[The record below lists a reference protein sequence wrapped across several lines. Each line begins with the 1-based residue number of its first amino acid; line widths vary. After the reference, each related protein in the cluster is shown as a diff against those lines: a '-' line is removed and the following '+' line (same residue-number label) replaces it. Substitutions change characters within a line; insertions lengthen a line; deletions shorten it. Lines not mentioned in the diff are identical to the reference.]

1 MGLFSKKIKYTPL
14 KIFHRSFIKLL
25 IFFCNDLFFLGKGEL
40 SRAVQNYGEN
50 EKFMYVPFSIDTDF
64 WKPEKK
70 YNYSKINKYYLLV
83 MTEIEILNC

>member
-25 IFFCNDLFFLGKGEL
+25 IFFCNDLFFLGKREL

-50 EKFMYVPFSIDTDF
+50 EKFMYVPFSIDMIFGNLKRNIITL
-64 WKPEKK
+64 
-70 YNYSKINKYYLLV
+70 KINKYYLLV